1 MSFSS
6 EVKTELCR
14 GELRRRC
21 CAIAECY
28 GVLLTCNSFS
38 PAGVKIITEHAQF
51 AERLPLLFKK
61 AFSVGFDSVLT
72 RESRAGRQVTI
83 FRIDDR
89 EKLASIYEA
98 LELPEGGNV
107 ALHLN
112 RGVVEQECCEVAFVR
127 GAFLSGGSVID
138 PEKRYHLELAT
149 AHRQVSA
156 ELYSLLL
163 DVGFR
168 AMETERNGAGVLY
181 FKRSDHIEDLLTTIG
196 APLCAMRVMEAKVE
210 KDMRNKVNRR
220 CNCDSA
226 NADKT
231 ISASFAQRAAIGLL
245 RERGLLDTLPKTLTD
260 IVRAREEDAE
270 ASLAEIAARLGIS
283 KSAANHRFRKLM
295 ELAKQQEE
303 T

>member
-14 GELRRRC
+14 AELRRRC

-38 PAGVKIITEHAQF
+38 PAGVKIITEHPQF

-61 AFSVGFDSVLT
+61 AFSVTFDSIDT
-72 RESRAGRQVTI
+72 RETRGGKQIAI
-83 FRIDDR
+83 CRIDDPA
-89 EKLASIYEA
+89 KLVRIYET

-112 RGVVEQECCEVAFVR
+112 RGVVEQPCCEISFVR

-138 PEKRYHLELAT
+138 PEKRYHLEFST

-156 ELYSLLL
+156 ELFSLLL

-168 AMETERNGAGVLY
+168 PMETERNGAHVLY
-181 FKRSDHIEDLLTTIG
+181 FKNSDQIEDLLTTLG
-196 APLCAMRVMEAKVE
+196 TPVCAMRVMEAKIE
-210 KDMRNKVNRR
+210 KHMRNKINRL
-220 CNCDSA
+220 CNCDAA
-226 NADKT
+226 NTDK
-231 ISASFAQRAAIGLL
+231 IVSASLAQRAAIEKL
-245 RERGLLDTLPKTLTD
+245 RARGKLDSLPETLAE
-260 IVRAREEDAE
+260 IVRVREANAE
-270 ASLAEIAARLGIS
+270 ASLAEIAAQLNIS
-283 KSAANHRFRKLM
+283 KSAANHRFRKLA
-295 ELAKQQEE
+295 ELASKQEE
-303 T
+303 V

>member
-1 MSFSS
+1 MKITYLGHSCFCI
-6 EVKTELCR
+6 ENT
-14 GELRRRC
+14 
-21 CAIAECY
+21 
-28 GVLLTCNSFS
+28 
-38 PAGVKIITEHAQF
+38 AGVKIITEHAQF

-163 DVGFR
+163 DYCST
-168 AMETERNGAGVLY
+168 AYITMIN
-181 FKRSDHIEDLLTTIG
+181 
-196 APLCAMRVMEAKVE
+196 
-210 KDMRNKVNRR
+210 
-220 CNCDSA
+220 
-226 NADKT
+226 
-231 ISASFAQRAAIGLL
+231 
-245 RERGLLDTLPKTLTD
+245 
-260 IVRAREEDAE
+260 AE
-270 ASLAEIAARLGIS
+270 AEADRFFPNIDKMANWHLVSESEVKEHEGVTFTFRVYENIS
-283 KSAANHRFRKLM
+283 VKEA
-295 ELAKQQEE
+295 
-303 T
+303 